1 MSRNYKLDSSLG
13 SIQSNIIF
21 DGSDTLPKEMMLETT
36 LKVFDYSY
44 DIFEVLNDMNLQ
56 YKNQFSVEV
65 QTFKI
70 SFLRSALMER
80 DLNQRSMLF
89 LGREVCSLNPFPD

>member
-1 MSRNYKLDSSLG
+1 M
-13 SIQSNIIF
+13 
-21 DGSDTLPKEMMLETT
+21 TLETT

-44 DIFEVLNDMNLQ
+44 DIFEVLLFNLQ

-70 SFLRSALMER
+70 FFLRSALKER
-80 DLNQRSMLF
+80 DSNRRSMLF
-89 LGREVCSLNPFPD
+89 LGREVSSLNPCPD